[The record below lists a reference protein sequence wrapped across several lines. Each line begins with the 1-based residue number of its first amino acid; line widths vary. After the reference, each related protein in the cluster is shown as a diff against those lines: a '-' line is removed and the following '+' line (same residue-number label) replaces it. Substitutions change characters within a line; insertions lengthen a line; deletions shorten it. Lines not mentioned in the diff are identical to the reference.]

1 MTHNN
6 LSAARK
12 NKNDEFY
19 TLLPDIENELK
30 WYKEH
35 FKDKVVYCNCDNVN
49 ESNFVKFFEAKFE
62 DYGLKKLIATG
73 YKEGALAT
81 EMYEKTSEHN
91 KITMIHGNGSYSSPA
106 CLKLLEEA
114 DIVVTNPPFSL
125 FREYVAKLYELEKQF
140 LIIGNNNAITY
151 KEIYPLI
158 KENKLWLGINN
169 NKTLEFKLHES
180 YNRWNRLD
188 QKGNKYGKVPAISWF
203 TNLKHYKRNA
213 NILLYKNYSK
223 EEYPTYDNYNVIDVS
238 KVRDIPMDYQGAM
251 GVPITFLDKYSPSQ
265 FEILGLANNVR
276 SIGFDCKTIINGRPV
291 YNRIIIKHKKV
302 NDEN

>member
-1 MTHNN
+1 MKNKN
-6 LSAARK
+6 LREARR

-30 WYKEH
+30 WYKDH
-35 FKDKVVYCNCDNVN
+35 FKDKVVYCNCDNVD

-73 YKEGALAT
+73 YEEGSLAT
-81 EMYEKTSEHN
+81 EMYEKTSEHT

-125 FREYVAKLYELEKQF
+125 FRDYVTKLYELEKRF

-180 YNRWNRLD
+180 YIRWNRLD
-188 QKGNKYGKVPAISWF
+188 EKGNKYGKVPAISWF
-203 TNLKHYKRNA
+203 TNLEHYKRNTP
-213 NILLYKNYSK
+213 ILLYKKYS
-223 EEYPTYDNYNVIDVS
+223 EQEYPTYDNCDAINVS
-238 KVRDIPMDYQGAM
+238 KVKDIPMDYQGVM
-251 GVPITFLDKYSPSQ
+251 GVPITFLDKYSPNQ
-265 FEILGLANNVR
+265 FEILGLDDHTVQWR
-276 SIGFDCKTIINGRPV
+276 GKGPELNGKILYR
-291 YNRIIIKHKKV
+291 RLIIKHRV
-302 NDEN
+302 QQHED